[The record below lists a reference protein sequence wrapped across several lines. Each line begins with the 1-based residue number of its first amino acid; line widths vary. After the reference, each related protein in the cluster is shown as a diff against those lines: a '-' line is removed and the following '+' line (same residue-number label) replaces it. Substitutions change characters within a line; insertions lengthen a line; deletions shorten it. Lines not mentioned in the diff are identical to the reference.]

1 MAWPDGPPKH
11 HKLHVF
17 VRYVTADGRK
27 LQTDRPIDVASPGE
41 PPTRGATTSAPTDR
55 PADRDDIAQS
65 PPDDAARPHRP
76 VWSPER
82 R

>member
-11 HKLHVF
+11 HQLHVF

-27 LQTDRPIDVASPGE
+27 LQTDRPINVAPRE
-41 PPTRGATTSAPTDR
+41 PPARWAVAAV
-55 PADRDDIAQS
+55 PADRDDSSQAPS
-65 PPDDAARPHRP
+65 DDTAKPHRP

-82 R
+82 Q